1 MRPTPSSLRA
11 DRAGRDQRYQRIAR
25 PGIARRRSVSAGARP
40 TGAQGAGGQREQ
52 ARVGREQHPQQSGRS
67 MLDAVCHGTTDPEVL
82 TDVGQRKLLKKIDPC
97 AQAGAGG
104 RFDPLHACWPHRSSR
119 AWNFLDWTDRAALG
133 RDRGAAALS
142 RRGVELLRSVSGI
155 EARTAQNI
163 LAELRRR
170 LPPQTRPR
178 TPNQTTHRAARA
190 PRPQSR
196 PEGLPRAG
204 RLSPTNN
211 STPAAH
217 PERLP

>member
-11 DRAGRDQRYQRIAR
+11 DRAGRDQRHQGIAR

-40 TGAQGAGGQREQ
+40 TGAQGAGRQRDQ
-52 ARVGREQHPQQSGRS
+52 ARVGRAQHPQQSGRS

-104 RFDPLHACWPHRSSR
+104 RFDPLHACRPQRSSR
-119 AWNFLDWTDRAALG
+119 AWNFLDQTDRAALG

-142 RRGVELLRSVSGI
+142 PRGLSCCAV
-155 EARTAQNI
+155 
-163 LAELRRR
+163 LAG
-170 LPPQTRPR
+170 
-178 TPNQTTHRAARA
+178 
-190 PRPQSR
+190 SR
-196 PEGLPRAG
+196 PEPRRTSSQSFGGDYLRKRDPERQTKRLIVQPERRGHKVALRDRRSRG
-204 RLSPTNN
+204 RLHLTAD